1 MENKNKK
8 NHVVSYGTY
17 FIVWLGLVSLTAIT
31 VAVAGINLRGL
42 TLITALTIASIKSL
56 LVLTIFMHLKFEDK
70 TFKVF
75 VSIAFLTL
83 IIFLVMTFFDY
94 SNL

>member
-1 MENKNKK
+1 
-8 NHVVSYGTY
+8 TY
-17 FIVWLGLVSLTAIT
+17 IIVWLGLVSLTAIT
-31 VAVAGINLRGL
+31 VAVAGIDLKKL

-70 TFKVF
+70 TFRIF

-83 IIFLVMTFFDY
+83 IIFLVLTFTDY
-94 SNL
+94 SNM